1 MCRDRDTLGSPH
13 TSSIRNARYIT
24 RKNHGQNR
32 YIQIDIVLCLRDL
45 VGLKLGIVSVIV
57 SGCGVS
63 VVGLGVSTCR
73 SRVRLAAR
81 RHSDWTRSHRVLGAH
96 AKRAHDIRSPR
107 YIYIQCIT
115 TPYIP

>member
-1 MCRDRDTLGSPH
+1 M
-13 TSSIRNARYIT
+13 
-24 RKNHGQNR
+24 
-32 YIQIDIVLCLRDL
+32 
-45 VGLKLGIVSVIV
+45 GLKLDIVSVIV
-57 SGCGVS
+57 SGYGVS

-107 YIYIQCIT
+107 YIYTMYNNTVYTLI
-115 TPYIP
+115 